1 MSLFRLEKYA
11 KGDGDPIDT
20 SDALSILSEI
30 ESIKKEYYNK
40 GIDTAISLVND
51 CMDYEDRMLGKDK
64 TIICGLE
71 SSKKSVPTSE
81 PEDDD
86 TDMEDEIEELG
97 LEECEQ
103 CGETAWDGY
112 ICHSCGAKNI

>member
-1 MSLFRLEKYA
+1 MN
-11 KGDGDPIDT
+11 DIDT
-20 SDALSILSEI
+20 
-30 ESIKKEYYNK
+30 IKREAYNA
-40 GIDTAISLVND
+40 GLDTAIALVKE
-51 CMDYEDRMLGKDK
+51 CMDYEDRMTGKAD

-71 SSKKSVPTSE
+71 SSKKSVSTSE

-86 TDMEDEIEELG
+86 TDMEAEIEELG